1 LASNFSPIGEAFV
14 SPLVFGSMQ
23 LFRAI
28 LASVVLATVLT
39 SISIAQQ
46 QQQQTTLTTEQS
58 SPQNTILK
66 PTMTLGDVLFAI
78 NVLNTV
84 EIKGNEV
91 EAFLDVK
98 NVLVKAAQEAQKAK
112 KTESD
117 PVTIEMNLLTA
128 NNFLTLFQRASI
140 PGSAAERFQAVK
152 QALYAS
158 ASPQQS
164 QGQKR

>member
-1 LASNFSPIGEAFV
+1 MHLIRTFV
-14 SPLVFGSMQ
+14 VIAAMGISLHSF
-23 LFRAI
+23 
-28 LASVVLATVLT
+28 AT
-39 SISIAQQ
+39 AQQ
-46 QQQQTTLTTEQS
+46 QGSGSDQS

-98 NVLVKAAQEAQKAK
+98 NVLVKAAQQAQKDK
-112 KTESD
+112 KGESD

-158 ASPQQS
+158 ASPQQA
-164 QGQKR
+164 QQDKKR

>member
-1 LASNFSPIGEAFV
+1 MRMLRIGFGCLLMGTLVVV
-14 SPLVFGSMQ
+14 S
-23 LFRAI
+23 A
-28 LASVVLATVLT
+28 
-39 SISIAQQ
+39 AQQ
-46 QQQQTTLTTEQS
+46 QGSDQT
-58 SPQNTILK
+58 SPQNTILR

-98 NVLVKAAQEAQKAK
+98 NVLVKAAQEAQKEK

-164 QGQKR
+164 SQGQRR

>member
-1 LASNFSPIGEAFV
+1 MRTLSFVFVCVVVAAAVAVGAF
-14 SPLVFGSMQ
+14 
-23 LFRAI
+23 
-28 LASVVLATVLT
+28 
-39 SISIAQQ
+39 AQQ
-46 QQQQTTLTTEQS
+46 QAQSDQS

-84 EIKGNEV
+84 EIKGSEV

-98 NVLVKAAQEAQKAK
+98 NVFVKAAQEAQKAK

-117 PVTIEMNLLTA
+117 QVTIEMNLLTA
-128 NNFLTLFQRASI
+128 NNFMMLFQRASI

-158 ASPQQS
+158 ASQKQQE
-164 QGQKR
+164 QKR

>member
-1 LASNFSPIGEAFV
+1 MRSIR
-14 SPLVFGSMQ
+14 LVIVYGWF
-23 LFRAI
+23 
-28 LASVVLATVLT
+28 ASVLLTVAL
-39 SISIAQQ
+39 AQQ
-46 QQQQTTLTTEQS
+46 QSADAS

-98 NVLVKAAQEAQKAK
+98 NVFVKAAQEAQKEK

-128 NNFLTLFQRASI
+128 NNFLMLFQRASI

-158 ASPQQS
+158 ASPQQGQQA

>member
-1 LASNFSPIGEAFV
+1 MRRITSLLCIAVIAGSIAFTAV
-14 SPLVFGSMQ
+14 
-23 LFRAI
+23 
-28 LASVVLATVLT
+28 
-39 SISIAQQ
+39 AQQ
-46 QQQQTTLTTEQS
+46 QSDQS

-66 PTMTLGDVLFAI
+66 PKMTLGDVLFTI

-84 EIKGNEV
+84 EIKGSEV

-98 NVLVKAAQEAQKAK
+98 NVFVQAAQKAQK
-112 KTESD
+112 EQKSESD
-117 PVTIEMNLLTA
+117 ELTIEMNMLTA
-128 NNFLTLFQRASI
+128 NNFLMLFQRANI

-164 QGQKR
+164 QQKR

>member
-1 LASNFSPIGEAFV
+1 MRTVSSVFMCAVVAAAVAVGAF
-14 SPLVFGSMQ
+14 
-23 LFRAI
+23 
-28 LASVVLATVLT
+28 
-39 SISIAQQ
+39 AQQ
-46 QQQQTTLTTEQS
+46 QAQSDQS

-84 EIKGNEV
+84 EIKGSEV

-98 NVLVKAAQEAQKAK
+98 NVFVKAAQEAQKAK

-117 PVTIEMNLLTA
+117 QVTVEMNLLTA
-128 NNFLTLFQRASI
+128 NNFMMLFQRASI

-158 ASPQQS
+158 ASQQ
-164 QGQKR
+164 QQEQKR